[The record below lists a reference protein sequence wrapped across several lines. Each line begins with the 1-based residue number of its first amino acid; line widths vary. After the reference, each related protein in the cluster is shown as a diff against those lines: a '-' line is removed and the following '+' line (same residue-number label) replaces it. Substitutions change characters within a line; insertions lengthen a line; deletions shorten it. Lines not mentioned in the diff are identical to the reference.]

1 VADWRGDD
9 YEGAAREGD
18 PQLVAALN
26 YFGPHFAGKES
37 AANFLANLLGSSFA
51 EPGAGA
57 AAAPVGPPSLRGSPS
72 ASGRNAKFTEAAIA
86 ALGANGTPRAR
97 QILEAIV
104 VGAFKTADKQARL
117 AALNTLAADRGA
129 QTDDLLLRL
138 VTPPEQAELDDRATR
153 DSESVRL
160 AALQLISSRSSES
173 LSLRL
178 AKVVATTEVPKKVR
192 DKIWACLSEPR
203 MENVAAQIMLYQ
215 SDRLDP
221 ATRSWLEQ
229 RVLAY
234 SSGTL
239 SRLLGL
245 PATEP
250 RSARYVPA
258 GGAGPAILLGQQ
270 QRGASSSDV
279 TPSNPYRAA
288 ELLWSSNLAAVLEQ
302 RLADMESLADSLPLI
317 TLAGTVPH
325 PTVRAALYRALE
337 RHWGE
342 SPKPLLALARTDA
355 SNVEPGLVVLV
366 KALPRNDAPEVLARS
381 HGNHFGAARTAK
393 RPPGLDVH
401 EAQKNADALEVKRR
415 REKLGQEW
423 LEFSRAV
430 VQATC
435 RRCYA
440 AARAADRGGAV
451 TSDDAGLPF
460 KLDPGARVTAV
471 YRVNWPAALD
481 GKLAGAPLLRVHYA
495 RIEEKAA
502 PAKVLAYYRR
512 QAPHA
517 KEHPLP
523 GGGWIDGVTSHDEK
537 GHASS
542 VDVLVAK
549 LRSEVGGLPNDTQE
563 LIVEI
568 LTVECDGIALEN
580 LRPVGH

>member
-1 VADWRGDD
+1 M
-9 YEGAAREGD
+9 
-18 PQLVAALN
+18 
-26 YFGPHFAGKES
+26 
-37 AANFLANLLGSSFA
+37 
-51 EPGAGA
+51 
-57 AAAPVGPPSLRGSPS
+57 
-72 ASGRNAKFTEAAIA
+72 
-86 ALGANGTPRAR
+86 
-97 QILEAIV
+97 
-104 VGAFKTADKQARL
+104 
-117 AALNTLAADRGA
+117 
-129 QTDDLLLRL
+129 
-138 VTPPEQAELDDRATR
+138 
-153 DSESVRL
+153 
-160 AALQLISSRSSES
+160 
-173 LSLRL
+173 
-178 AKVVATTEVPKKVR
+178 PKRVR
-192 DKIWACLSEPR
+192 DPIWACLSEPR
-203 MENVAAQIMLYQ
+203 MENVAAQIMLYR
-215 SDRLDP
+215 SDHSDP
-221 ATRSWLEQ
+221 AMRPWLEQ

-250 RSARYVPA
+250 LAARYIPVV
-258 GGAGPAILLGQQ
+258 GGGPTVFPGLP

-279 TPSNPYRAA
+279 APPNPYRAA
-288 ELLWSSNLAAVLEQ
+288 ELLWSSNLAAVLER
-302 RLADMESLADSLPLI
+302 RLADLDNLADGLPLI
-317 TLAGTVPH
+317 TLAATLPSA
-325 PTVRAALYRALE
+325 TVRAALLRALQ

-342 SPKPLLALARTDA
+342 GPRLLLARSRSDSLD
-355 SNVEPGLVVLV
+355 VEPGWVVLL

-401 EAQKNADALEVKRR
+401 EAQKNADVREARRR
-415 REKLGQEW
+415 REQLEQEW
-423 LEFSRAV
+423 LELSRAV

-435 RRCYA
+435 RRCNA
-440 AARAADRGGAV
+440 AARAADTGGAV

-481 GKLAGAPLLRVHYA
+481 GKLAGAPLLRVRYA

-512 QAPHA
+512 QSPRA

-523 GGGWIDGVTSHDEK
+523 DGGWIDGVTSHDEK

-549 LRSEVGGLPNDTQE
+549 LRSEVAGLPNDKQE

-568 LTVECDGIALEN
+568 LTIECDGIALEN
-580 LRPVGH
+580 LHPVGH